1 MSATTR
7 IVTVAAIGNGNKVR
21 SRRTTRVRF
30 WSVTMNVIYEPK
42 GRAREY
48 APLACN
54 LYMGCTHGCKYC
66 YAPACMHK
74 KPEEWHQAAR
84 ARGENVL
91 ALFGRNCA
99 RLAKERADDETRRV
113 LFCFLSDPYQP
124 LESELHL
131 TRRGISVAARHGI
144 KVDILT
150 KGDGALIEQDLPLML
165 ESQTHLGITLSFIND
180 ASRREWEPM
189 ASTVPSRLSILRKAH
204 DMGIYTWVSMEP
216 VIIPDEAL
224 EVIRLAHSYV
234 DFWKVGKL
242 NHNKE
247 VERSIDWPKFR
258 DNATALLDLF
268 GSRYYI
274 KEDLRKAV

>member
-1 MSATTR
+1 
-7 IVTVAAIGNGNKVR
+7 
-21 SRRTTRVRF
+21 
-30 WSVTMNVIYEPK
+30 MNVIYEPK

-74 KPEEWHQAAR
+74 KPAEWHESAR
-84 ARGENVL
+84 VRGENVL
-91 ALFGRNCA
+91 ALFEKDCA

-124 LESELHL
+124 LEGELHL
-131 TRRGISVAARHGI
+131 TRRGIETAARHGI
-144 KVDILT
+144 KIDILT
-150 KGDGALIEQDLPLML
+150 KGDSALIEQDLPLML

-189 ASTVPSRLSILRKAH
+189 ASSVQSRLRILRKAH
-204 DMGIYTWVSMEP
+204 EMGLYTWVSMEP
-216 VIIPDEAL
+216 VIIPQEAL
-224 EVIRLAHSYV
+224 EVIRMAHDYV

-247 VERSIDWPKFR
+247 VERSVNWPKFR
-258 DNATALLDLF
+258 DDAVALLESF
-268 GSRYYI
+268 GCEYYI
-274 KEDLRKAV
+274 KEDLRNAV

>member
-1 MSATTR
+1 
-7 IVTVAAIGNGNKVR
+7 
-21 SRRTTRVRF
+21 
-30 WSVTMNVIYEPK
+30 
-42 GRAREY
+42 
-48 APLACN
+48 
-54 LYMGCTHGCKYC
+54 
-66 YAPACMHK
+66 MHK
-74 KPEEWHQAAR
+74 KPEEWHNAAR

-91 ALFGRNCA
+91 GLFEKDCV

-189 ASTVPSRLSILRKAH
+189 ASTVQSRLNILRKAH
-204 DMGIYTWVSMEP
+204 EMGIYTWVSMEP
-216 VIIPDEAL
+216 VIVPDEAL
-224 EVIRLAHSYV
+224 EVIRQAHDYV

-247 VERSIDWPKFR
+247 VECSIDWPKFR
-258 DNATALLDLF
+258 DNATALLDSL
-268 GSRYYI
+268 GSKYYI
-274 KEDLRKAV
+274 KEDLRKAI